1 MGDKQMTDEEY
12 QAEVRR
18 TYNLYHKP
26 KPVKKKHPEK
36 LVRDKIV
43 KYLEGVG
50 AFVMNTPAGLV
61 TKDDRTFSVGE
72 SGRADLHV
80 CLRGRF
86 IAVET
91 KAKGKQPTE
100 AQRKYGA
107 RVEQAGGIYI
117 VADCVDDVTQITD
130 NLSSIC

>member
-1 MGDKQMTDEEY
+1 MTDEEY

-26 KPVKKKHPEK
+26 KPAKKKHPEK

-43 KYLEGVG
+43 KYLESIG
-50 AFVMNTPAGLV
+50 AFVLNTPAGV
-61 TKDDRTFSVGE
+61 ATIENRTFSVGQ

-80 CLRGRF
+80 CLRGHF
-86 IAVET
+86 IAIET
-91 KAKGKQPTE
+91 KAPGKKPTDL
-100 AQRKYGA
+100 QRKYGA

-117 VADCVDDVTQITD
+117 VADCVDDVMQITD
-130 NLSSIC
+130 RL